1 MGWGGEVPRAFSACH
16 AYIGGH
22 RRSPGSRAH
31 LSSSLLG
38 DAPLLDRPQR
48 YSLSAPLVEP
58 ERPGVAVVGRSVR
71 RFLVVKAQRIPLADL
86 EVWLRD
92 IRLRRPDV
100 RIGLLANLLPEEFNW
115 VASSELLEALAR
127 QLRDTYAQAKP
138 FPHVV
143 IDNFLPE
150 EFLDR
155 VLDEFPSPR
164 QIDWIRYEA
173 PRERKLESKD
183 ETQLG
188 AWTRHLL
195 SQFNSSTFLQPVC
208 HF

>member
-1 MGWGGEVPRAFSACH
+1 M
-16 AYIGGH
+16 
-22 RRSPGSRAH
+22 
-31 LSSSLLG
+31 
-38 DAPLLDRPQR
+38 
-48 YSLSAPLVEP
+48 
-58 ERPGVAVVGRSVR
+58 AVVGRSVR

-150 EFLDR
+150 EFLA
-155 VLDEFPSPR
+155 
-164 QIDWIRYEA
+164 EA
-173 PRERKLESKD
+173 L
-183 ETQLG
+183 
-188 AWTRHLL
+188 
-195 SQFNSSTFLQPVC
+195 
-208 HF
+208 